1 MMDMMSLSPKPGIME
16 IEAYVPGRSEAA
28 GAARVFKMSSNE
40 SPFGPSPKAVAAY
53 EQAEPSLGIYPEGT
67 ARILREAVAAHFGLA
82 ADRIV
87 CGNGSDEILTLLAN
101 AYVQPG
107 DEVLFS
113 AHAFSLY
120 RIVTLANSGIPIEV
134 PTPDLK
140 LNVDDAI
147 ARINRKTRL
156 VYIANPN
163 NPTASYVSASEMRRL
178 HRALPESA
186 LLVID
191 AAYAEYVRRNDFE
204 AGIELVSTSNNAVMT
219 RTFSKAYGLAGI
231 RVGWAYC
238 PKDVADV
245 LNRVRAPFNVNIAAQ
260 HAAVAALEDVPYTDN
275 VVRHNESWR
284 AWLIEQIRELGLR
297 VDDSVANF
305 VLIHFPEKAGCRAS
319 DADRFLMAKG
329 IIMRG
334 CGSYDLPQCLRLTVG
349 SEEANRAA
357 IASLREFMSS
367 R

>member
-1 MMDMMSLSPKPGIME
+1 MTPSPKPGIME
-16 IEAYVPGRSEAA
+16 IDVYVPGRSEAK
-28 GAARVFKMSSNE
+28 GAAKVYKLSSNE
-40 SPFGPSPKAVAAY
+40 SPFGPSPKAIAAY
-53 EQAEPSLGIYPEGT
+53 EAAEPLLGVYPEGS
-67 ARILREAVAAHFGLA
+67 ARILREAIGAHYGLA

-101 AYVQPG
+101 CYVRPK

-120 RIVTLANSGIPIEV
+120 KIVTLANSGVPIEV
-134 PTPDLK
+134 PAKDLK
-140 LNVDDAI
+140 LDIGDVI
-147 ARINRKTRL
+147 ARVTERTRL

-163 NPTASYVSASEMRRL
+163 NPTASYVSVSDMRRL
-178 HRALPESA
+178 HRALPETA

-191 AAYAEYVRRNDFE
+191 AAYSEYVQRNDYE
-204 AGIELVSTSNNAVMT
+204 AGIELVSTSSNVVMT

-238 PKDVADV
+238 PQAVAEV
-245 LNRVRAPFNVNIAAQ
+245 LNRVRAPFNINIAAQ
-260 HAAVAALEDVPYTDN
+260 RAAVAALADMAHTQTVIS
-275 VVRHNESWR
+275 HNATWR
-284 AWLIEQIRELGLR
+284 TWLTEEIRAVGLR

-305 VLIHFPEKAGCRAS
+305 LLIHFPDSQSRRAA
-319 DADRFLMAKG
+319 DADRFLMARG

-334 CGSYDLPQCLRLTVG
+334 CGSYDLPNCLRLTIG

-357 IASLREFMSS
+357 AAAVGEFMAS
-367 R
+367 